1 LSAHFPPGDKGLQV
15 KCRSLR
21 VLVVARRCSRV
32 HPWVADRGLSAGRT
46 PTPKKRTD
54 LDQPLQK
61 LQQLE
66 HAIEETLA
74 EAIPPKSRWRIAARI
89 VGWMLLVAYFLFA
102 AMLLALRHWILP
114 KVAEYRSDVEQYAS
128 KVLGQRITI
137 GAMDADW
144 QGLRPELLL
153 DNVTVF
159 DHDGRAALSLP
170 AVEATLAWTSALIG
184 SPRFYSLVFDRP
196 RLEIRRDEAG
206 KFYVAGIELH
216 AAQVGDAGIAQWV
229 FSQREIVIR
238 DASVSWDDKQRGAPL
253 LELPGFNF
261 VLRNG
266 FLGHRFAFKAKPSA
280 ELASALD
287 VRGDL
292 DRLDAGDPG
301 ECVGQIYAELDYTD
315 LVAWRRWVDYPF
327 DIRSGQGGVRLWLNL
342 RGKTSSELTA
352 DVALSNVTGRVAR
365 NTPLLELEYLRGR
378 VGASQREGK
387 EFEVFG
393 RKLTLGTATGIVVPP
408 ADFRVHW
415 APSGGDLDA
424 DAIELAPL
432 ARLAEYLPFPHATR
446 ARLAATDPRG
456 SVRDL
461 KAAWTGD
468 AEDPQHYSVRGGFA
482 RLAARAHDRIPG
494 FAGLT
499 GRFEASEKGGSVVL
513 GSERVAIELPG
524 VVAESPLQFDTLAA
538 HVGWKFAPDRFD
550 LAFDTLSFANSDIA
564 GTLFGGFARGQGGA
578 GVIDLTGNFFR
589 ADGRAVYRYVPLLP
603 ARVVEYLKASIQG
616 GHSNDVRLR
625 LKGELAKFPFD
636 EPGSGIFQIVAKVT
650 DADFRY
656 AEGWPRASGLSGDLI
671 FEGKSMRIVASK
683 GAVLGVRASSVRAN
697 IPDLFH
703 GDVRVGVEVRAEDK
717 TSDFLRFIAESP
729 VTKALDGMTESMSA
743 AGAGRL
749 TLQLD
754 IPIRN
759 PEAFKLVGE
768 YQLVDNEI
776 KTDSD
781 APPFS
786 NLNGRLE
793 FTESGITARALS
805 AKFLGGPATIAVAT
819 RADGT
824 IAVSA
829 HGTASPAQIPRF
841 WGSEALLRR
850 LSGAAA
856 WQGTLTGARGR
867 PLTLIVQS
875 QLTGVAADLPP
886 PLAKTAVEPMPLKV
900 ERVISP
906 GPPRTDTIKVSLART
921 VEAAIERK
929 REGSAYVVSRGVV
942 SLNQPAVLP
951 DREGFSVTG
960 SLPYVDVER
969 WREVLGGGDGTGSP
983 LSSALDLK
991 IAALDVGG
999 RRLNDVALRAGTSG
1013 SVWIAN
1019 VSAKE
1024 LAGDIAWRPEGRGRI
1039 VARLKHFSLPEAT
1052 PGKQEEIPARD
1063 LPALDIIADSLIVN
1077 DKNLGKL
1084 ELVAVNQALD
1094 WNIEKLLL
1102 TGPEST
1108 LTVTEG
1114 VWQGRAQRP
1123 SVNLKK
1129 ISLEVSDV
1137 GKFLERLGYPRT
1149 VQRGTAELT
1158 GNVSWAGNPQSIDY
1172 PTLTGHL
1179 DFKAYRGQFLKAE
1192 PGAARLI
1199 GILSMQSWITLD
1211 FRELFG
1217 RGFAFNSIS
1226 GSATVTNGVLRT
1238 TDFQMQGPSAEA
1250 SMDGEVDLNRETQDL
1265 HVRVKPSVGNSISSV
1280 LAVVVNPIWGLGAFI
1295 LDKIL
1300 KNPFGQA
1307 LTFEYRV
1314 TGTWEKPVAERLK
1327 AEVRGADPTQQ
1338 PSLP

>member
-1 LSAHFPPGDKGLQV
+1 MSAHFPPGDKGLQV

-74 EAIPPKSRWRIAARI
+74 EAIPPKNRWRIAARI
-89 VGWMLLVAYFLFA
+89 VGWTLLVAYFLFA

-1250 SMDGEVDLNRETQDL
+1250 SMGGEVDLNRETQDL

>member
-1250 SMDGEVDLNRETQDL
+1250 SMGGEVDLNRETQDL

>member
-1 LSAHFPPGDKGLQV
+1 M
-15 KCRSLR
+15 
-21 VLVVARRCSRV
+21 
-32 HPWVADRGLSAGRT
+32 
-46 PTPKKRTD
+46 
-54 LDQPLQK
+54 DQPLQK
-61 LQQLE
+61 LEQLE
-66 HAIEETLA
+66 QAIEETIA
-74 EAIPPKSRWRIAARI
+74 EAIPRKGPWRVAARI
-89 VGWMLLVAYFLFA
+89 LGWALFIVYLLFA
-102 AMLLALRHWILP
+102 GAILALRYWALP
-114 KVAEYRSDVEQYAS
+114 KVAEYRSDFEQYAS
-128 KVLGQRITI
+128 RALGQRITI
-137 GAMDADW
+137 GAIGADW

-153 DNVTVF
+153 ANVTVF
-159 DHDGRAALSLP
+159 DHDGRAALTLP
-170 AVEATLAWTSALIG
+170 AVEATLGWISAVIG
-184 SPRFYSLVFDRP
+184 SPRFYSLVFERP
-196 RLEIRRDEAG
+196 RLEIRRDEGG

-216 AAQVGDAGIAQWV
+216 AAQAGDTGIARWV
-229 FSQREIVIR
+229 LSQREIVIR
-238 DASVSWDDKQRGAPL
+238 DASVSWDDKQRRAPL

-266 FLGHRFAFKAKPSA
+266 LLGHRFAFKAKPSA

-287 VRGDL
+287 VRGEL
-292 DRLDAGDPG
+292 DKLDAGDPG
-301 ECVGQIYAELDYTD
+301 ACVGQIYAELEYTD

-327 DIRSGQGGVRLWLNL
+327 DIRSGEGGVRVWLNL

-352 DVALSNVTGRVAR
+352 DVALSRVAGRVAKD
-365 NTPLLELEYLRGR
+365 TPLLELEYLRGR
-378 VGASQREGK
+378 LGASQRDGK

-393 RKLTLGTATGIVVPP
+393 RKVTLGTATGIVVPP
-408 ADFRVHW
+408 ADFRVRW
-415 APSGGDLDA
+415 TPAEGATPASGEIDA
-424 DAIELAPL
+424 DGIDLAPL
-432 ARLAEYLPFPHATR
+432 ARLAEYLPFPRATR
-446 ARLAATDPRG
+446 ARLATTDPRG
-456 SVRDL
+456 SVRSL

-468 AEDPQHYSVRGGFA
+468 PEDPQRYSVRASFA
-482 RLAARAHDRIPG
+482 QLAARAHDRIPG

-513 GSERVAIELPG
+513 SSERVAIELPG
-524 VVAESPLQFDTLAA
+524 VVAESPLQFDSLAA
-538 HVGWKFAPDRFD
+538 RVGWKIAPDRFD
-550 LAFDTLSFANSDIA
+550 LDFDTLSFANSDIA
-564 GTLFGGFARGQGGA
+564 GTLFGKFARGQGGA

-603 ARVVEYLKASIQG
+603 APVVEYLKASIRK
-616 GHSNDVRLR
+616 GHSNDVKLR

-636 EPGSGIFQIVAKVT
+636 DPGSGVFQIVAKVA

-656 AEGWPRASGLSGDLI
+656 AEGWPQASGLSGDLI

-683 GAVLGVRASSVRAN
+683 GAVLGVRASSVRAS

-703 GDVRVGVEVRAEDK
+703 GDVRVGVEVRAEDR

-743 AGAGRL
+743 VGTGRL
-749 TLQLD
+749 ALQLD

-759 PEAFKLVGE
+759 PETFKLAGE
-768 YQLVDNEI
+768 YQLLDNEI
-776 KTDSD
+776 RTDSD

-786 NLNGRLE
+786 HLNGRLE
-793 FTESGITARALS
+793 FTESGITARMLS
-805 AKFLGGPATIAVAT
+805 ARFLGGPVTISVAT

-841 WGSEALLRR
+841 WGSESLLRR
-850 LSGAAA
+850 VSGAAA
-856 WQGTLTGARGR
+856 WQATLTGARGR
-867 PLTLIVQS
+867 PVTLIVQS

-886 PLAKTAVEPMPLKV
+886 PLAKTAVEPMPLRI

-906 GPPRTDTIKVSLART
+906 GPPRTDMIKVSLARA
-921 VEAAIERK
+921 VDAAIERR
-929 REGSAYVVSRGVV
+929 REGAGYVVSRGVI

-951 DREGFSVTG
+951 DREGFSVAG

-969 WREVLGGGDGTGSP
+969 WREALGGGDGTGFP

-991 IAALDVGG
+991 IAVLDVVG

-1024 LAGDIAWRPEGRGRI
+1024 LAGEIAWRPEGRGRI

-1052 PGKQEEIPARD
+1052 PGKPEEAAARD
-1063 LPALDIIADSLIVN
+1063 LPALDIIADNLIVN
-1077 DKNLGKL
+1077 DKDFGRL

-1094 WNIEKLLL
+1094 WNIETLVL

-1108 LTVTEG
+1108 LTVKKG
-1114 VWQGRAQRP
+1114 VWQGRALRP
-1123 SVNLKK
+1123 SVDLKEV
-1129 ISLEVSDV
+1129 SLEVSDI
-1137 GKFLERLGYPRT
+1137 GKYLDRLGFPRT
-1149 VQRGTAELT
+1149 VQRGTAQLK
-1158 GNVSWAGNPQSIDY
+1158 GNVSWAGSPQSIDY
-1172 PTLTGHL
+1172 PTLSGTLRL
-1179 DFKAYRGQFLKAE
+1179 DAQNGQFLKAE
-1192 PGAARLI
+1192 PGVARLI

-1211 FRELFG
+1211 FRDLFG
-1217 RGFAFNSIS
+1217 RGFAFNRIS
-1226 GSATVTNGVLRT
+1226 GSATVANGVLRT
-1238 TDFQMQGPSAEA
+1238 TDFRMRGPSAQVQ
-1250 SMDGEVDLNRETQDL
+1250 MDGQVDLVNETQDL
-1265 HVRVKPSVGNSISSV
+1265 HARVEPSVGNSISSI

-1300 KNPFGQA
+1300 KNPLGQA

-1314 TGTWEKPVAERLK
+1314 TGTWDKPVPERLK
-1327 AEVRGADPTQQ
+1327 AEVRGADPTPQ

>member
-1 LSAHFPPGDKGLQV
+1 M
-15 KCRSLR
+15 
-21 VLVVARRCSRV
+21 
-32 HPWVADRGLSAGRT
+32 
-46 PTPKKRTD
+46 
-54 LDQPLQK
+54 DQPLQK

-906 GPPRTDTIKVSLART
+906 GPPRTDTIKVSLARA

-969 WREVLGGGDGTGSP
+969 WREALGGGDGTGSP

-991 IAALDVGG
+991 IATLDVGG

-1250 SMDGEVDLNRETQDL
+1250 SMGGEVDLNRETQDL

>member
-1 LSAHFPPGDKGLQV
+1 
-15 KCRSLR
+15 
-21 VLVVARRCSRV
+21 VVPNFHAE
-32 HPWVADRGLSAGRT
+32 
-46 PTPKKRTD
+46 KRTD

-61 LQQLE
+61 LEQLE
-66 HAIEETLA
+66 QAIEETLA
-74 EAIPPKSRWRIAARI
+74 EAIPPKSRWRVAARI
-89 VGWMLLVAYFLFA
+89 LGWVLLALYFLFA
-102 AMLLALRHWILP
+102 AALLSLRYWILP
-114 KVAEYRSDVEQYAS
+114 KVAEYRSDIEQSVS
-128 KVLGQRITI
+128 KALGQRITI
-137 GAMDADW
+137 GAIEADW
-144 QGLRPELLL
+144 RGLRPELLL
-153 DNVTVF
+153 ANVTVF

-170 AVEATLAWTSALIG
+170 AVEATLAWTSALIA

-206 KFYVAGIELH
+206 RFYVAGIELH
-216 AAQVGDAGIAQWV
+216 AEQAGDAGIARWV
-229 FSQREIVIR
+229 LSQREIIIR
-238 DASVSWDDKQRGAPL
+238 DAGVSWDDKLRGAPL

-266 FLGHRFAFKAKPSA
+266 FLGHRFALKAKPSA

-292 DRLDAGDPG
+292 DKLDAGDPG
-301 ECVGQIYAELDYTD
+301 ACVGQIYAELEYTD

-352 DVALSNVTGRVAR
+352 DVALSGVAGRVAKD
-365 NTPLLELEYLRGR
+365 TPLLELEYLRGR
-378 VGASQREGK
+378 LGASQRDGK

-415 APSGGDLDA
+415 APSGGDMDA
-424 DAIELAPL
+424 DGVELAPL
-432 ARLAEYLPFPHATR
+432 ARLAEYLPFPRATR

-468 AEDPQHYSVRGGFA
+468 PEDPQHYSVRASFA
-482 RLAARAHDRIPG
+482 KLAARAHDRIPG

-499 GRFEASEKGGSVVL
+499 GRFEASEKGGSVVVS
-513 GSERVAIELPG
+513 SERVAIELPG
-524 VVAESPLQFDTLAA
+524 VVAESPLQFDSLAA
-538 HVGWKFAPDRFD
+538 RVGWKIAPDRFD

-564 GTLFGGFARGQGGA
+564 GTLFGRFERGQGGG

-603 ARVVEYLKASIQG
+603 APVVEYLKASIRR
-616 GHSNDVRLR
+616 GHSNDVKLR

-656 AEGWPRASGLSGDLI
+656 AEGWPQASGLSGDLI
-671 FEGKSMRIVASK
+671 FEGKGMRIVASK
-683 GAVLGVRASSVRAN
+683 GAVLDVRASSVRAS

-717 TSDFLRFIAESP
+717 TNDFLRFIAGSP

-743 AGAGRL
+743 AGTGRL
-749 TLQLD
+749 ALQLD

-759 PEAFKLVGE
+759 PETFKLAGE
-768 YQLVDNEI
+768 YQLIDNEI

-786 NLNGRLE
+786 HLNGRLE
-793 FTESGITARALS
+793 FTESGISARTLS
-805 AKFLGGPATIAVAT
+805 AKFLGGPATISVAT

-824 IAVSA
+824 IAVNA

-841 WGSEALLRR
+841 WGSEPLLRR

-856 WQGTLTGARGR
+856 WQGTLSGARGR

-886 PLAKTAVEPMPLKV
+886 PFAKTAVEPMPLRI
-900 ERVISP
+900 ERVVNP
-906 GPPRTDTIKVSLART
+906 GPPRTDMIKVSLARA
-921 VEAAIERK
+921 VDAAIERR
-929 REGSAYVVSRGVV
+929 REGAAYVVSRGVI
-942 SLNQPAVLP
+942 SLNQPAELP
-951 DREGFSVTG
+951 EREGVSVTG

-969 WREVLGGGDGTGSP
+969 WREVLGAGDGTGSA

-991 IAALDVGG
+991 IAALDVVG

-1024 LAGDIAWRPEGRGRI
+1024 LAGEIAWRPEGSGRI
-1039 VARLKHFSLPEAT
+1039 VARLKHFSLPDAT
-1052 PGKQEEIPARD
+1052 PGKPEEAPARD
-1063 LPALDIIADSLIVN
+1063 LPALDIIADNLIVN
-1077 DKNLGKL
+1077 DKNFGRL

-1094 WNIEKLLL
+1094 WNIKTLVL

-1108 LTVTEG
+1108 LKVKEG
-1114 VWQGRAQRP
+1114 VWQGRAARP
-1123 SVNLKK
+1123 SVSLKDV
-1129 ISLEVSDV
+1129 SLEVSDI
-1137 GKFLERLGYPRT
+1137 GKYLDRIGFPRT
-1149 VQRGTAELT
+1149 VQRGAAQLK
-1158 GNVSWAGNPQSIDY
+1158 GDLSWAGSPQSIDY
-1172 PTLTGHL
+1172 PTLSGTLRL
-1179 DFKAYRGQFLKAE
+1179 DAQNGQFLKAE
-1192 PGAARLI
+1192 PGVARLI

-1211 FRELFG
+1211 FRDLFG
-1217 RGFAFNSIS
+1217 RGFAFNRIS
-1226 GSATVTNGVLRT
+1226 GSATVANGVLRT
-1238 TDFQMQGPSAEA
+1238 MDFHMQGPSAQV
-1250 SMDGEVDLNRETQDL
+1250 SMDGQVDLVNETQDL
-1265 HVRVKPSVGNSISSV
+1265 HARVEPSVGNSISSI

-1300 KNPFGQA
+1300 KNPLGQA

-1314 TGTWEKPVAERLK
+1314 TGTWDKPVAERLK
-1327 AEVRGADPTQQ
+1327 AEVRGTDPAQQ

>member
-1 LSAHFPPGDKGLQV
+1 MSAHFPPGDKGLQV

-74 EAIPPKSRWRIAARI
+74 EAIPPKNRWRIAARI
-89 VGWMLLVAYFLFA
+89 VGWTLLVAYFLFA

-942 SLNQPAVLP
+942 SLNQPAALP

-1250 SMDGEVDLNRETQDL
+1250 SMGGEVDLNRETQDL

>member
-1 LSAHFPPGDKGLQV
+1 M
-15 KCRSLR
+15 
-21 VLVVARRCSRV
+21 
-32 HPWVADRGLSAGRT
+32 DR
-46 PTPKKRTD
+46 
-54 LDQPLQK
+54 PLQK
-61 LQQLE
+61 LEQLE
-66 HAIEETLA
+66 QAIEETVA
-74 EAIPPKSRWRIAARI
+74 EAIPPKSRWRVAARI
-89 VGWMLLVAYFLFA
+89 LGWTLLIAYLLFA
-102 AMLLALRHWILP
+102 AILLALRYWVLP

-128 KVLGQRITI
+128 KVLGTRITI

-153 DNVTVF
+153 ANVTVF
-159 DHDGRAALSLP
+159 DRDGRAALSLP
-170 AVEATLAWTSALIG
+170 AVEATLGWISAVIG
-184 SPRFYSLVFDRP
+184 SPRFHSLAFERP
-196 RLEIRRDEAG
+196 RLEIRREKGG
-206 KFYVAGIELH
+206 KLYVAGIELRPDQ
-216 AAQVGDAGIAQWV
+216 AGDAGFARWIL
-229 FSQREIVIR
+229 SQREIVIR
-238 DASVSWDDKQRGAPL
+238 DASVSWDDRQRGAPL

-292 DRLDAGDPG
+292 DGFDAADPSA
-301 ECVGQIYAELDYTD
+301 CVGQVYAELEYTD

-352 DVALSNVTGRVAR
+352 DVALSKVAGRVAKD
-365 NTPLLELEYLRGR
+365 TPLLELDYLRGR
-378 VGASQREGK
+378 IGASQRDGK

-393 RKLTLGTATGIVVPP
+393 RKLTLGTGTGIVVPP

-415 APSGGDLDA
+415 APSGGDMDA

-432 ARLAEYLPFPHATR
+432 ARLAEYLPFPQATR

-468 AEDPQHYSVRGGFA
+468 AEDPQHYSVRGSFA
-482 RLAARAHDRIPG
+482 RLAARAHQRIPG

-499 GRFEASEKGGSVVL
+499 GRFEASEKGGNVAL

-524 VVAESPLQFDTLAA
+524 VVAESPLQFDSLAA
-538 HVGWKFAPDRFD
+538 LISWKSAPDRFD
-550 LAFDTLSFANSDIA
+550 LSFDTLSFANSDIA
-564 GTLFGGFARGQGGA
+564 GTLFGRFARGQGGA
-578 GVIDLTGNFFR
+578 GAIDLTGNFFR
-589 ADGRAVYRYVPLLP
+589 ADGRTVYRYVPLLP
-603 ARVVEYLKASIQG
+603 GPVVEYLKASIRG

-656 AEGWPRASGLSGDLI
+656 AEGWPQASGLSGDLI
-671 FEGKSMRIVASK
+671 FEGKGMRIVASK
-683 GAVLGVRASSVRAN
+683 GAVLGVRANSVRAI

-703 GDVRVGVEVRAEDK
+703 GNVRVGVEVDAEDK
-717 TSDFLRFIAESP
+717 TSDFLGFIAESP

-749 TLQLD
+749 ALQLD

-759 PEAFKLVGE
+759 PETFKLAGE

-776 KTDSD
+776 RTDSD

-786 NLNGRLE
+786 HLNGRLE
-793 FTESGITARALS
+793 FTESGITARTLA
-805 AKFLGGPATIAVAT
+805 AKFLGGPATISVAT

-824 IAVSA
+824 IAVNA

-886 PLAKTAVEPMPLKV
+886 PLAKTALEPMPLKV
-900 ERVISP
+900 ERVVSP
-906 GPPRTDTIKVSLART
+906 GPPRTDTIKVSLARSVDAT
-921 VEAAIERK
+921 IQRR
-929 REGSAYVVSRGVV
+929 REGPAYVVSRGVI

-969 WREVLGGGDGTGSP
+969 WREALGGGDGTGLP

-991 IAALDVGG
+991 IAVLDVGG

-1024 LAGDIAWRPEGRGRI
+1024 LAGEIAWRPEGRGRL

-1052 PGKQEEIPARD
+1052 PGKTEEAPARD
-1063 LPALDIIADSLIVN
+1063 LPALDIIADNLIVN
-1077 DKNLGKL
+1077 DKSLGRL

-1094 WNIEKLLL
+1094 WNIKTLVL

-1108 LTVTEG
+1108 LTVKDG
-1114 VWQGRAQRP
+1114 VWQGRAVRP
-1123 SVNLKK
+1123 SVNLKE
-1129 ISLEVSDV
+1129 ITLEIMDI
-1137 GKFLERLGYPRT
+1137 GKYLDRMGYPRT
-1149 VQRGTAELT
+1149 VRRGTAELK
-1158 GNVSWAGNPQSIDY
+1158 GSLSWAGNPQSIDY
-1172 PTLTGHL
+1172 PTLAGHL
-1179 DFKAYRGQFLKAE
+1179 DFKAYNGQFLKAE

-1217 RGFAFNSIS
+1217 RGFAFDLVECGVDI
-1226 GSATVTNGVLRT
+1226 ANGTMT
-1238 TDFQMQGPSAEA
+1238 TKDFKMRGPSAKVQ
-1250 SMDGEVDLNRETQDL
+1250 MDGQVDLVNETQDL
-1265 HVRVKPSVGNSISSV
+1265 HARVEPSVGNSISSI
-1280 LAVVVNPIWGLGAFI
+1280 LAVIVNPIWGLGAFI

-1300 KNPFGQA
+1300 KNPVGQA

-1314 TGTWEKPVAERLK
+1314 TGTWEKPVPDRLK
-1327 AEVRGADPTQQ
+1327 AQVRSAGTAQEQ
-1338 PSLP
+1338 SLP

>member
-1 LSAHFPPGDKGLQV
+1 M
-15 KCRSLR
+15 
-21 VLVVARRCSRV
+21 
-32 HPWVADRGLSAGRT
+32 
-46 PTPKKRTD
+46 
-54 LDQPLQK
+54 DQPLQK
-61 LQQLE
+61 LEQLE
-66 HAIEETLA
+66 QAIEETIA

-499 GRFEASEKGGSVVL
+499 GRFEASEKGGNVAL
-513 GSERVAIELPG
+513 GSEGVAIELPG
-524 VVAESPLQFDTLAA
+524 VVADSPLQFDSLAA
-538 HVGWKFAPDRFD
+538 HVSWKFAPDRFD

-616 GHSNDVRLR
+616 GHSSDVRLR

-793 FTESGITARALS
+793 FTESGISARALS

-942 SLNQPAVLP
+942 SLNQPAALP

-1250 SMDGEVDLNRETQDL
+1250 SMGGEVDLNRETQDL

>member
-1 LSAHFPPGDKGLQV
+1 
-15 KCRSLR
+15 
-21 VLVVARRCSRV
+21 
-32 HPWVADRGLSAGRT
+32 
-46 PTPKKRTD
+46 

-61 LQQLE
+61 LEQLE
-66 HAIEETLA
+66 QAIEETIA
-74 EAIPPKSRWRIAARI
+74 EAIPPRSRWRIAARI
-89 VGWMLLVAYFLFA
+89 LGWALLSVYFLFA
-102 AMLLALRHWILP
+102 ATLLALRYWVLP
-114 KVAEYRSDVEQYAS
+114 KVAEYRSDVEQHAS

-137 GAMDADW
+137 GAIDADW

-153 DNVTVF
+153 ANVTVF
-159 DHDGRAALSLP
+159 DHDGRAALTLP
-170 AVEATLAWTSALIG
+170 AVEATLGWISAVIG

-196 RLEIRRDEAG
+196 RLEIRRDEG
-206 KFYVAGIELH
+206 GRFYVAGIELH
-216 AAQVGDAGIAQWV
+216 AEQAGDPGIARWV
-229 FSQREIVIR
+229 LAQREIIIR

-253 LELPGFNF
+253 LELPEFNF

-292 DRLDAGDPG
+292 DGVDAGDPSAW
-301 ECVGQIYAELDYTD
+301 VGQVYAELEYTD

-342 RGKTSSELTA
+342 RGRTSSELTA
-352 DVALSNVTGRVAR
+352 DVALSKVSGRVAKD
-365 NTPLLELEYLRGR
+365 TPLLELDYLRGR
-378 VGASQREGK
+378 LGASQRDRK

-393 RKLTLGTATGIVVPP
+393 LKLTLRTGTGIVVPP
-408 ADFRVHW
+408 ADFRVRW
-415 APSGGDLDA
+415 TPAGGAMPPGGDLDA
-424 DAIELAPL
+424 DGIELAPL
-432 ARLAEYLPFPHATR
+432 ARLAEYLPFPQAAR

-456 SVRDL
+456 SVRSL
-461 KAAWTGD
+461 KADWTGD

-499 GRFEASEKGGSVVL
+499 GRFEASEKGGSVAL

-524 VVAESPLQFDTLAA
+524 VVAESPLQFDSLTAQIS
-538 HVGWKFAPDRFD
+538 WKFAPDRFD

-564 GTLFGGFARGQGGA
+564 GTLFGSFARGLGGA
-578 GVIDLTGNFFR
+578 GVIDLTGNFFH

-603 ARVVEYLKASIQG
+603 GPVVEYLKASIQA

-636 EPGSGIFQIVAKVT
+636 DPGSGIFQIVAKVT

-671 FEGKSMRIVASK
+671 FEGKSMRIIASK
-683 GAVLGVRASSVRAN
+683 GAVLGVRASSVRAS

-703 GDVRVGVEVRAEDK
+703 GDVRVELEFHAEDK

-729 VTKALDGMTESMSA
+729 VTKALDGMTESMIA
-743 AGAGRL
+743 AGVGRL
-749 TLQLD
+749 ALRLD

-759 PEAFKLVGE
+759 PETFKLAGE
-768 YQLVDNEI
+768 FQLIDNEVR
-776 KTDSD
+776 TDSD

-786 NLNGRLE
+786 HLNGRLE

-805 AKFLGGPATIAVAT
+805 ARFLGGPATISVAT

-824 IAVSA
+824 IAVNA
-829 HGTASPAQIPRF
+829 HGTATAAQIPRF
-841 WGSEALLRR
+841 WAGALLRQV
-850 LSGAAA
+850 SGAAA

-867 PLTLIVQS
+867 PLTLVVQS

-886 PLAKTAVEPMPLKV
+886 PLGKTAADPMPLRV
-900 ERVISP
+900 ERVVSP
-906 GPPRTDTIKVSLART
+906 GPPRTDTIKVSLDRT
-921 VEAAIERK
+921 VDAIVQRK
-929 REGSAYVVSRGVV
+929 REGAAYVVNRGII
-942 SLNQPAVLP
+942 SLNGPAALA
-951 DREGFSVTG
+951 DREGLSVTG
-960 SLPYVDVER
+960 SLPYVDVDR
-969 WREVLGGGDGTGSP
+969 WRELLGGEDGTGLSF
-983 LSSALDLK
+983 SSALDLN
-991 IAALDVGG
+991 IAALDFGG

-1019 VSAKE
+1019 VSARE
-1024 LAGDIAWRPEGRGRI
+1024 LAGEIAWRPEGRGRI

-1052 PGKQEEIPARD
+1052 PGKTEEAPARD
-1063 LPALDIIADSLIVN
+1063 LPALDIIADNLN
-1077 DKNLGKL
+1077 LDNKNLGKL
-1084 ELVAVNQALD
+1084 ELVAVNQALN
-1094 WNIEKLLL
+1094 WNIEKLVL

-1108 LTVTEG
+1108 LKVTDG
-1114 VWQGRAQRP
+1114 VWQGRALRP
-1123 SVNLKK
+1123 SVNLKN
-1129 ISLEVSDV
+1129 ISLEVMDV
-1137 GKFLERLGYPRT
+1137 GKYLDRMGYPRT

-1158 GNVSWAGNPQSIDY
+1158 GNLSWAGNPQSIDY
-1172 PTLTGHL
+1172 PTLAGHL
-1179 DFKAYRGQFLKAE
+1179 DFKAYQGQFLKAE

-1217 RGFAFNSIS
+1217 RGFAFDLVECGVDI
-1226 GSATVTNGVLRT
+1226 ANGTMT
-1238 TDFQMQGPSAEA
+1238 TKDFKMRGPSAKVQ
-1250 SMDGEVDLNRETQDL
+1250 MDGQVDLVNETQDL
-1265 HVRVKPSVGNSISSV
+1265 HVRVEPSVGNSISSI
-1280 LAVVVNPIWGLGAFI
+1280 LAVIVNPIWGLGAFI

-1300 KNPFGQA
+1300 KNPLGQA

-1314 TGTWEKPVAERLK
+1314 TGTWDKPIPERLK
-1327 AEVRGADPTQQ
+1327 AEVRGTDPARQ